1 LLASMVKLEMNR
13 LLWRWQAI
21 VAFLFMILFFMQ
33 GYQAYTPNNYV
44 RALPGHNGWMAF
56 LYVVGNGPR
65 ALFPLV
71 IPLVLPFI
79 AGDSLAYDRRYG
91 FDRATLLR
99 IPYRTY
105 ILSKMISASV
115 VSFLFVAISQLVLF
129 IYISIQFDLPMQIRR
144 DWALFPSYAAE
155 WFLSFPFL
163 YILLIIFN
171 TSLLA
176 MVISM
181 VSVMLSNISKN
192 VYLVLATPFLSFFV
206 LHHFFYTMEWSRL
219 APFNLVGGYMLGEF
233 PTYLI
238 PLIWFVSWLLF
249 GGFAFY
255 FYHRKFSQG
264 RDGYDDQAG

>member
-1 LLASMVKLEMNR
+1 LLVNMVKLEINR
-13 LLWRWQAI
+13 LLWRWQTIIALSLVI
-21 VAFLFMILFFMQ
+21 FFFLQ
-33 GYQAYTPNNYV
+33 GCDSFAPNDHV
-44 RALPGHNGWMAF
+44 KALPGSNGWMAF
-56 LYVVGNGPR
+56 LYGVGKGPR

-71 IPLVLPFI
+71 IPLVIPFI
-79 AGDSLAYDRRYG
+79 ASDSLAYDRRYG

-115 VSFLFVAISQLVLF
+115 VSFLFVTISQFMMF
-129 IYISIQFDLPMQIRR
+129 IYTSIQFDLPMQIRH
-144 DWALFPSYAAE
+144 DWALFPSYAE
-155 WFLSFPFL
+155 ELFLSFPFL

-171 TSLLA
+171 MSLLA
-176 MVISM
+176 MAISM

-219 APFNLVGGYMLGEF
+219 APFNLIGRYMLREF

-255 FYHRKFSQG
+255 FYHRKFSQR